1 MTAKSLFDLDNEDE
15 ARREAHD
22 VRDAEAFLSD
32 LEDLQ
37 NDDRYQWALG
47 TIEGIHETVTRT
59 QYVSANQRR
68 AIENIS
74 AKVERGYGR

>member
-1 MTAKSLFDLDNEDE
+1 MDKSLFHLDDE
-15 ARREAHD
+15 ADARREAHD

-47 TIEGIHETVTRT
+47 TIEGIYETVTRT